1 MKRLSLILVSIL
13 FALQF
18 ANAQNGV
25 SISSTNADPDGSAML
40 DVQST
45 DKGML
50 IPRVALTGTSDA
62 TTIASPAVSL
72 MVYNTATVSDVTP
85 GFYYWNGTAWI
96 TMGGSATTSPTY
108 AIGLNEDL
116 GGYVFYVSPDGR
128 HGLVAAT
135 QDQSTSCSW
144 YNAQDII
151 SNSANHS
158 TAGKNFTDWRLPTKY
173 ELNLMY
179 GQKAN
184 IGGFTTGYYWCS
196 TEFGYSSAWVQG
208 FSDGFQ
214 DVDDKNYPSYV
225 RAVRA
230 F

>member
-1 MKRLSLILVSIL
+1 MKRKIQILAVALFVMLS
-13 FALQF
+13 F
-18 ANAQNGV
+18 NAFSQNVG
-25 SISSTNADPDGSAML
+25 ISSDGTDPDNSAML
-40 DVQST
+40 DVSST
-45 DKGML
+45 SKGLL
-50 IPRVALTGTSDA
+50 IPRMTQAERNAIG
-62 TTIASPAVSL
+62 SPATGL
-72 MVYNTATVSDVTP
+72 MIFQTDVTP
-85 GFYYWNGTAWI
+85 GFYYWNGTAW
-96 TMGGSATTSPTY
+96 TTLGGATTSPTY
-108 AIGLNEDL
+108 TIGLNEDL

>member
-1 MKRLSLILVSIL
+1 MKRVSIIIVLLIMLSLGTVYS
-13 FALQF
+13 Q
-18 ANAQNGV
+18 GV
-25 SISSTNADPDGSAML
+25 GINEDGSTPDNSAML

-50 IPRVALTGTSDA
+50 IPRVALTGTSDV

-85 GFYYWNGTAWI
+85 GFYYWNGTAWT
-96 TMGGSATTSPTY
+96 TMGGGATTSPTY
-108 AIGLNEDL
+108 TVGLNEDL
-116 GGYVFYVSPDGR
+116 GGYVFYVTTDGK

-135 QDQSTSCSW
+135 QDQSTGCSL

-151 SNSANHS
+151 SNPANHNA
-158 TAGKNFTDWRLPTKY
+158 AGKKFTDWRLPTKY

-179 GQKAN
+179 SQRTN
-184 IGGFTTGYYWCS
+184 IGAFTTNGYWSSTEYHYDRAWYQYFSGGYGFTSKDTTY
-196 TEFGYSSAWVQG
+196 
-208 FSDGFQ
+208 
-214 DVDDKNYPSYV
+214 YV